1 MSVGNVDF
9 FFRVGE
15 REAHSLLD
23 ASHRTIYTP
32 DDDKEGV
39 VGELGSG
46 RGDFLCHR
54 IYHPP
59 PYPTTATLTHS
70 HILSAVRELGTELY
84 EDQIY
89 RRFL

>member
-1 MSVGNVDF
+1 MSVGNVDVL
-9 FFRVGE
+9 RGWG
-15 REAHSLLD
+15 EAHSLLD

-39 VGELGSG
+39 VGGRGSG

-59 PYPTTATLTHS
+59 PLPHNS
-70 HILSAVRELGTELY
+70 HPRTFSHPFRS
-84 EDQIY
+84 
-89 RRFL
+89 